1 MKTHYMDQRNDS
13 PQQRLT
19 LLELLLVWEGR
30 IYRSRVCELFGIGL
44 PRASQWIKEIRDLN
58 PTWMQWDSKYRSYFA
73 TSDFYKRYAKASQAD
88 ISESLSRYLSRVG
101 LPYASAMENSDSVAW
116 SATPSITAP
125 KPKIFASLGNA
136 IRQGKSVEIEYMS
149 MSEPAPH
156 RRTIF
161 PHSLVL
167 AGHRWHVRAFS
178 ETHQEFRDYALGRI
192 IEVKPLARLADRA
205 RFDDPDWNTKVK
217 VRLVAHPKL
226 SPAQARVIQ
235 AEYFNGTAGRVGTCR
250 AALVPYFIQGIHA
263 AMDTQTQHPP
273 EYLIAVEN
281 AREVSKWL
289 FNR

>member
-1 MKTHYMDQRNDS
+1 MDPRNDS

-58 PTWMQWDSKYRSYFA
+58 PTWMQWDSKSRSYFVTA
-73 TSDFYKRYAKASQAD
+73 DFYKRYTKASQAS
-88 ISESLSRYLSRVG
+88 ISESLSRYLSMVG
-101 LPYASAMENSDSVAW
+101 LPYASALDDGTGVMW

-125 KPKIFASLGNA
+125 SPKTFASLGHA
-136 IRQGKSVEIEYMS
+136 IRQAKAVDIEYMS
-149 MSEPAPH
+149 LSEPAPH
-156 RRTIF
+156 RRTIH

-167 AGHRWHVRAFS
+167 AGRRWHVRAYS
-178 ETHQEFRDYALGRI
+178 ETNQEFRDYALGRI
-192 IEVKPLARLADRA
+192 LEVKPLTRPSDRT

-217 VRLVAHPKL
+217 VRLVAHPEL
-226 SPAQARVIQ
+226 SPEQARVIQ
-235 AEYFNGTAGRVGTCR
+235 AEYFNGTSSRVETCR
-250 AALVPYFIQGIHA
+250 AALVPYFIQDIRA
-263 AMDTQTQHPP
+263 AMDTEAQHAP
-273 EYLIAVEN
+273 EYLIAIEN

>member
-1 MKTHYMDQRNDS
+1 MEMYMDQRNDS

-58 PTWMQWDSKYRSYFA
+58 PTWMQWDSKSRSYFA
-73 TSDFYKRYAKASQAD
+73 TSDFYKRYTKASQAD
-88 ISESLSRYLSRVG
+88 ISESLSRYLSMVG
-101 LPYASAMENSDSVAW
+101 LPYASAMEDGSSVAW

-125 KPKIFASLGNA
+125 APKTFASLGNS
-136 IRQGKSVEIEYMS
+136 IRQAKAVEIEYMS

-156 RRTIF
+156 RRTIY

-167 AGHRWHVRAFS
+167 AGRRWHVRAYS
-178 ETHQEFRDYALGRI
+178 EAHQEFRDYALGRI
-192 IEVKPLARLADRA
+192 LEVKPLARLADRT

-217 VRLVAHPKL
+217 VRLVAHPEL

-235 AEYFNGTAGRVGTCR
+235 AEYFNGTASRVETCR
-250 AALVPYFIQGIHA
+250 AALVPYFILDIHA
-263 AMDTQTQHPP
+263 AMDTKIQHAP